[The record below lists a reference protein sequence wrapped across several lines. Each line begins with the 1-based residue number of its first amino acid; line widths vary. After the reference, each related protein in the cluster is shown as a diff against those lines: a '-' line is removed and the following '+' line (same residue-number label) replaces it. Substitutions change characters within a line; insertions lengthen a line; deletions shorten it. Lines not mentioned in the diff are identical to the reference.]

1 MCGIAGFL
9 SPDGERADRRVLE
22 RMVATLRHRGPDA
35 TGYHVDGRL
44 ALGVARLRVVD
55 LETGDQPIGN
65 EDGTV
70 HVALNGEI
78 YNFPQLQTA
87 LRRLGHRFVTRSDTE
102 VLVHAW
108 EEYGEHCLDQ
118 LDGMFAFALWDRRRE
133 QLLLARDRMGE
144 KPLYYAEASGWIV
157 FGSELR
163 AVLAHPAVG
172 RELDLHA
179 LSRYLAFDFVPAPH
193 TMIRGVRKLRPAEAL
208 IVSHGKITTE
218 RYWDIR
224 FRPDPSRDEE
234 AWCEEIG
241 RRLDQAVRSRL
252 GSDVALGCF
261 LSGGIDSTAVTATA
275 ARQRAGI
282 QTFSVGYAGGP
293 HDERAFARLV
303 AERYGTRHEELIV
316 TPEDARDVL
325 PRLGELMDEPL
336 ADMSFV
342 PLHLLARAAKHS
354 VTVALTGD
362 GGDELFVGYP
372 TLPADWWH
380 RGFGRLPAPGR
391 AALRRIARRLPGLP
405 EDLRNFLQALE
416 YSPSARNQALLGG
429 LPADRHMVLL
439 APAARARLLGFEP
452 YDDIDE
458 VLADCSSADVG
469 DRLIYRYCKLYL
481 AGQNLAN
488 ADRASM
494 AAGLELRAPLLDPA
508 FVEMAAR
515 IPAALKFRGF
525 GGLKRLLK
533 RALADRLPPEIAARR
548 KKGFE
553 VPFGEWFRGPLA
565 STLSEILAAERLR
578 SGGLFN
584 PGAVGCIL
592 SQHLRGSRDHSKTL
606 WALLVLETW
615 RSYHFGHV
623 SLEPT
628 P

>member
-1 MCGIAGFL
+1 VCGVAGFL
-9 SPDGERADRRVLE
+9 SPDGERADSRVLE

-55 LETGDQPIGN
+55 LETGDQPIAN

-78 YNFPQLQTA
+78 YNFPRLQTA
-87 LRRLGHRFVTRSDTE
+87 LRGLGHRFATRSDTE
-102 VLVHAW
+102 VIVHAW

-144 KPLYYAEASGWIV
+144 KPLYYANASGGIV

-179 LSRYLAFDFVPAPH
+179 VSRYLAYDFVPAPH

-208 IVSHGKITTE
+208 IVSHGKIATE

-234 AWCEEIG
+234 DWGEEIRG
-241 RRLDQAVRSRL
+241 RLDQAVRSRL
-252 GSDVALGCF
+252 GSDVPLGCF

-275 ARQRAGI
+275 ARQQAGI
-282 QTFSVGYAGGP
+282 RTFSVGYAGGP
-293 HDERAFARLV
+293 HDERVFARLV
-303 AERYGTRHEELIV
+303 AERYGTRHEELVV
-316 TPEDARDVL
+316 TPEDARDLL

-342 PLHLLARAAKHS
+342 PLHLLARAAKRS

-372 TLPADWWH
+372 TLAVEWWH
-380 RGFGRLPAPGR
+380 RGFGRLSARGR
-391 AALRRIARRLPGLP
+391 AALGHIARRLPGLP
-405 EDLRNFLQALE
+405 EDLRKFLRALE
-416 YSPSARNQALLGG
+416 YSPTARNQVLLGG
-429 LPADRHMVLL
+429 LPADSHMVLL
-439 APAARARLLGFEP
+439 APDARSRLLGFEP

-458 VLADCSSADVG
+458 VLADCASAGVG

-508 FVEMAAR
+508 FVEMTAR

-525 GGLKRLLK
+525 GGLKSLLK

-565 STLSEILAAERLR
+565 STLSEILAPERLK
-578 SGGLFN
+578 SGGLFD
-584 PGAVGCIL
+584 PRAVARIL
-592 SQHLRGSRDHSKTL
+592 TEHRRGTRDQSQTL
-606 WALLVLETW
+606 WAVLALDAW
-615 RSYHFGHV
+615 RAHHLGNV
-623 SLEPT
+623 SLG
-628 P
+628 